1 MCNRFFTLCAG
12 ATASIALLMSGCGK
26 PELVSQWRGG
36 RVVVI
41 DGDDGEWQNA
51 RHLLENE
58 NLVYGIFN
66 DAKYLYLY
74 FNLSDRTRQMQIA
87 RSGLTVWLDG
97 GGGKRK
103 TFGVRYP
110 LAMTQDDMPEGRP
123 GFSGGGRGGRSDGRF
138 RGGGPS
144 GDPAQLARLMEKL
157 VARHDFEILGP
168 FEDQR
173 ARSSGL
179 NTAGIE
185 VAASWS
191 NGRLVYELKV
201 PLARGDD
208 YVYAVGARADKP
220 LGLGLEARMTY
231 IGAGM
236 GMGRRVEIG
245 GMDSGVRRG
254 AGGGMRRGPGGGMR
268 RGPGGGRSG
277 WPGGSFQPEPLELWA
292 KLRLAASEE
301 SSDEQR

>member
-1 MCNRFFTLCAG
+1 MCNRFFTLCA
-12 ATASIALLMSGCGK
+12 AMTAGIALLLNGCGK
-26 PELVSQWRGG
+26 PELVGQWRGDRG
-36 RVVVI
+36 VVI

-97 GGGKRK
+97 GGGKGK

-123 GFSGGGRGGRSDGRF
+123 GDSGGGR
-138 RGGGPS
+138 GGPS

-168 FEDQR
+168 LEDQR

-201 PLARGDD
+201 PLARGDE
-208 YVYAVGARADKP
+208 YMYAVGARADKP
-220 LGLGLEARMTY
+220 LGLGLEARMPY
-231 IGAGM
+231 IGTGM
-236 GMGRRVEIG
+236 GMGRRGEMG
-245 GMDSGVRRG
+245 GM
-254 AGGGMRRGPGGGMR
+254 GGGMRRGR
-268 RGPGGGRSG
+268 GGGRSG

-301 SSDEQR
+301 SPAEQR

>member
-1 MCNRFFTLCAG
+1 MCNRFFTLCAA
-12 ATASIALLMSGCGK
+12 ATAGIALLLSGCGK

-97 GGGKRK
+97 GGGKGK

-123 GFSGGGRGGRSDGRF
+123 GFSGGGSGGRSGGRF
-138 RGGGPS
+138 RGGVPS

-168 FEDQR
+168 LKDQR
-173 ARSSGL
+173 TRSSGL

-220 LGLGLEARMTY
+220 LGLGLEARMPY

-236 GMGRRVEIG
+236 EMGGRGGIG
-245 GMDSGVRRG
+245 GM
-254 AGGGMRRGPGGGMR
+254 GGGMRRGRGGGMR

-277 WPGGSFQPEPLELWA
+277 RPGGSFQPEPLELWA

-301 SSDEQR
+301 SPAEQR

>member
-1 MCNRFFTLCAG
+1 MCNRFFALCA
-12 ATASIALLMSGCGK
+12 AVTAGIALLLSGCGK

-36 RVVVI
+36 RGVVI
-41 DGDDGEWQNA
+41 DGNDDEWQNA

-97 GGGKRK
+97 GGGKGK
-103 TFGVRYP
+103 AFGVRYP

-123 GFSGGGRGGRSDGRF
+123 EVSGGGRGGRSGEPF

-157 VARHDFEILGP
+157 VARRDFEILGP
-168 FEDQR
+168 LEDQR
-173 ARSSGL
+173 TRSSGL

-201 PLARGDD
+201 PLARGDE
-208 YVYAVGARADKP
+208 YMYAVGARADKP
-220 LGLGLEARMTY
+220 LGLGLEARMPY

-236 GMGRRVEIG
+236 GMGRRDEMG
-245 GMDSGVRRG
+245 GM
-254 AGGGMRRGPGGGMR
+254 GGGMRRGR
-268 RGPGGGRSG
+268 GGGRSG

-301 SSDEQR
+301 SPAEQR